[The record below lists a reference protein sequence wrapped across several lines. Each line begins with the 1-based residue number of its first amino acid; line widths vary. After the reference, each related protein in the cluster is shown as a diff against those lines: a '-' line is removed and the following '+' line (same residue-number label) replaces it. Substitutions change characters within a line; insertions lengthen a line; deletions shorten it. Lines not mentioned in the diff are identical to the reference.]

1 MTIKYNLQGAERKK
15 LVQAISR
22 ITGADI
28 KYLGAPTFSYEVDY
42 FTIDRNGNVTFDNR
56 TDREQM
62 EWLMEQLDK
71 EGFTADTAESG
82 SDVQNRNVS
91 LSIELPFER
100 SSFENLKRLL
110 KAKESLIKKALGIS
124 ALPVEMNEGTVR
136 FPWFEN
142 SELEPDTIKAYTHFI
157 SALCAMAQKQSRV
170 TVKEKNIDNEK
181 YAFRCFLLRLGFIG
195 AEYKNER
202 KILLR
207 NLTGSSAFKK
217 STKSAQNCEVAAL

>member
-22 ITGADI
+22 ITGADV
-28 KYLGAPTFSYEVDY
+28 KYLGAPTFAYEIDY
-42 FTIDRNGNVTFDNR
+42 FTIDRNGNVTFD
-56 TDREQM
+56 DRADSEEIEQ
-62 EWLMEQLDK
+62 LIEQLD
-71 EGFTADTAESG
+71 EYGFAAVPAESG
-82 SDVQNRNVS
+82 VDVQNEKVGF
-91 LSIELPFER
+91 SIELTFEH

-110 KAKESLIKKALGIS
+110 KAKESLIKKALSIP

-157 SALCAMAQKQSRV
+157 SALCAMAQSQSRV

-217 STKSAQNCEVAAL
+217 SAKPVQNCEVAAL